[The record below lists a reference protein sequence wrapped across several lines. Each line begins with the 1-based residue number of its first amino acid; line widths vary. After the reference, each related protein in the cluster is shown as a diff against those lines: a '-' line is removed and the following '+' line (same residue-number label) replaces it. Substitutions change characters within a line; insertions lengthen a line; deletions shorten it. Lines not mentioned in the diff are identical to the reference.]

1 MKRIILLSIGLI
13 FSLFSIAQI
22 STDPALPKAT
32 DEVVITFDASNSDLA
47 GYTGDVYA
55 HTGVTI
61 EGEGRWQY
69 VIESWGNNQT
79 QPKLTRIGENLYELL
94 ITPSVIDYYGVPNGE
109 KITEIC
115 LVIRSA
121 SSPYDQT
128 EDLFIPIYESGLA
141 VSISSPTVQPF
152 FVDGST
158 NFDLQI
164 DASDA
169 ISTTIK
175 VDDVLIHTET
185 DNPNSFNYTILAEA
199 SGTHEILVEAT
210 DGSSTVSDNFIYV
223 SRAIGLMEPLP
234 EGVEDG
240 INYTGEQEITFV
252 LHAPYKTSVYLFG
265 SFNSW
270 QPIAMSKTSDIADDP
285 DLRYWVSVDGLT
297 PGQEYVY
304 QFIIDEELK
313 IADPYTEKTLDPW
326 NDKYISSTTYPNLIE
341 YPVDI
346 LSGIAS
352 VVEIETDE
360 YVWEATGFTPPAK
373 EDLIIYELH
382 IRDFVDDDYI
392 MSVLDKLDYLETLG
406 VNAIELMPI
415 NEFEGNDS
423 WGYNPSFYFASDKA
437 YGTKNNYKKFIDECH
452 KRGIA
457 VIIDMVLNHSYG
469 QSPLVQMYFDD
480 NAGEW
485 GQPSAENPWYN
496 EVSPNTAYSWGNDF
510 DHESI
515 YTKDFIDRVNRYWL
529 EEFKVDG
536 FRFDFTKGFTN
547 TPGDG
552 WAYDIHRINILKRMA
567 NEIWVVN
574 PNAYVILEHFTDN
587 NEERELAEYRSNE
600 GMGMLIWGNVNH
612 AYNEASMGWLSN
624 SNFSSVSYK
633 YRGWSVPHLVGYM
646 ESHDEER
653 LMYKNI
659 TYGNSSNPG
668 HDVKNLDVALQR
680 QKLLGAFYFTVPGP
694 KMIWQFGELGY
705 DISIDYNGRT
715 GRKPVKWD
723 YFNVWGRRNLYNTWA
738 ELIALRK
745 AFPTFRTTDFTTSFS
760 GAGKKITLL
769 HSEMD
774 AVIVGNFDVYEQDI
788 TVTFPST
795 GIWYEYFSQTEVN
808 VESTTQTFT
817 INPGD
822 YRMFTSEFIERDDYI
837 LGVNTNKAEPRINN
851 VKVWPNPSRDRINI
865 SLLSEKFEE
874 IEVSLYDISGRKVAS
889 LYKGYLNPGENTI
902 EWINSNTITS
912 GLYLIS
918 ISSDSYKGI
927 EKIVFQ

>member
-1 MKRIILLSIGLI
+1 MKRIILFFIALFLSLI
-13 FSLFSIAQI
+13 SFAQI
-22 STDPALPKAT
+22 TTDPALPKAT
-32 DEVVITFDASNSDLA
+32 DEVVITFDASGSDLA
-47 GYTGDVYA
+47 GYTGEVYA

-69 VIESWGNNQT
+69 VIESWGNNAT
-79 QPKLTRIGENLYELL
+79 QPELTRIDDDLYELL
-94 ITPSVIDYYGVPNGE
+94 ITPSVIEFYDVPDGE

-115 LVIRSA
+115 IVFRSA

-128 EDLFIPIYESGLA
+128 VDLFIPIYESGLA
-141 VSISSPTVQPF
+141 VSISSPTEQPF
-152 FVDGST
+152 FIDGST
-158 NFDLQI
+158 NFDIQI
-164 DASDA
+164 NASESV
-169 ISTTIK
+169 STSITIDE
-175 VDDVLIHTET
+175 VTIHTET
-185 DNPNSFNYTILAEA
+185 ISPNDFTYTIPAEA
-199 SGTHEILVEAT
+199 SGTHEIIVEAT

-223 SRAIGLMEPLP
+223 ARSTGLVEALP

-240 INYTGEQEITFV
+240 INFTGEQEITFV
-252 LHAPYKTSVYLFG
+252 LHAPYKSSVYLFG

-297 PGQEYVY
+297 PGEEYVY

-373 EDLIIYELH
+373 DELIIYELH

-392 MSVLDKLDYLETLG
+392 VSVLEKLDYLETLG

-423 WGYNPSFYFASDKA
+423 WGYNPSFYFATDKA

-469 QSPLVQMYFDD
+469 QSPLVQMYFDS

-485 GQPSAENPWYN
+485 GQPSPENPWYN

-510 DHESI
+510 NHESE
-515 YTKDFIDRVNRYWL
+515 YTKDFVDRVNRFWL

-552 WAYDIHRINILKRMA
+552 SAYDIYRINILKRMA
-567 NEIWVVN
+567 SEIWNVN
-574 PNAYVILEHFTDN
+574 PNAYVILEHFTAN
-587 NEERELAEYRSNE
+587 NEEKELAEYRNDE
-600 GMGMLIWGNVNH
+600 GLGMLIWGNVTH
-612 AYNEASMGWLSN
+612 AYNEASMGWLAN

-633 YRGWSVPHLVGYM
+633 YRGWNVPHLVGYM

-653 LMYKNI
+653 MMYKNI
-659 TYGNSSNPG
+659 TYGNSSNPN
-668 HDVKNLDVALQR
+668 HNVKELDVALQR
-680 QKLLGAFYFTVPGP
+680 QKLAGAFFFTIPGP

-723 YFNVWGRRNLYNTWA
+723 YFGVWGRRNLYNAWA
-738 ELIALRK
+738 ELISLRK
-745 AFPTFRTTDFTTSFS
+745 AYPTFTTNNYTTSLT
-760 GAGKKITLL
+760 GAGKTITLL
-769 HSEMD
+769 HDEID
-774 AVIVGNFDVYEQDI
+774 AVIVGNFDVTGQNI
-788 TVTFPST
+788 LVTFPST
-795 GIWYEYFSQTEVN
+795 GVWYEYFSQTESN
-808 VESTTQTFT
+808 FESTSQTIT
-817 INPGD
+817 LGPGE
-822 YRMFTSEFIERDDYI
+822 YRMFTSEFIERDDFI
-837 LGVNTNKAEPRINN
+837 LGTNNETLPKRFDTKI
-851 VKVWPNPSRDRINI
+851 WPNPATDRINI
-865 SLLSEKFEE
+865 AIYSEKIESAE
-874 IEVSLYDISGRKVAS
+874 IILYDINGRALAS
-889 LYKGYLNPGENTI
+889 VFKGNLTPGQNTI
-902 EWINSNTITS
+902 EWINTQNIKS
-912 GLYLIS
+912 GIYIVS
-918 ISSDSYKGI
+918 ISTGSYKDVK
-927 EKIVFQ
+927 KIVIH